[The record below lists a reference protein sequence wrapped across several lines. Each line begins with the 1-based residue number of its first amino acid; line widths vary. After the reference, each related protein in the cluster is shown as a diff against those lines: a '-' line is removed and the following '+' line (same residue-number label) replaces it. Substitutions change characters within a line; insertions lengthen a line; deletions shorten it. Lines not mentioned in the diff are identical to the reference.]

1 MALFGKKKGN
11 GGEDGDKPDDAKQD
25 HGGFNPEKARKFFE
39 HAQSMHDT
47 GNYPYAVTLWLNG
60 LAQDPSSFEGFEGF
74 LESNALI
81 PESDRKKGAKDIAGG
96 LQGKGRIGK
105 YQQALLAWGVKQS
118 DMPAALKAADAASA
132 LGLGKQTEILGRTA
146 FNLAVASKPKKDVFV
161 KLLDIFAAA
170 NCFELALEAGQ
181 VAKRLDPSDG
191 PLDARLK
198 EMMARSAISK
208 GGFDDTGAPGGFRKN
223 IRDIDKQTQ
232 LESEDAISKTEDVKD
247 RLVATYEAEYTENQ
261 GDLPTIDKYGRALLD
276 RGTNADQLKAITL
289 FTKAFKETGQFGY
302 RQRAG
307 EVGIRRMRAQL
318 RKLQLKADA
327 AAEGSDERAELS
339 SKFEQAQK
347 QLIAK
352 EVEELKLQ
360 VENYPTDLNLKFELG
375 KRHFTLGEYE
385 PAIELFQ
392 IAQHDAKHRIAVLNA
407 MGQSFLKL
415 GGWEDA
421 AIDTFRGA
429 LKEMADQNTDLGME
443 LRYFLMCSLEGKGK
457 SASDLDAAEEADKLA
472 AGIAIQKF
480 NYRDIRDRRSSI
492 KSLIDELKAG

>member
-1 MALFGKKKGN
+1 MALFGKKKG
-11 GGEDGDKPDDAKQD
+11 DGDAGETPDDAKPD

-39 HAQSMHDT
+39 HAKSMHET

-81 PESDRKKGAKDIAGG
+81 PEASRKKAAKDIAGG

-105 YQQALLAWGVKQS
+105 YQHALLAWGVRQS
-118 DMPAALKAADAASA
+118 DMPSALTAAEAASA

-146 FNLAVASKPKKDVFV
+146 FNLAVSAKPKKEVFV
-161 KLLDIFAAA
+161 KLLDIFADAGV
-170 NCFELALEAGQ
+170 FELALEAGQ
-181 VAKRLDPSDG
+181 AAKRLDPSDG

-198 EMMARSAISK
+198 EMMARSAISR
-208 GGFDDTGAPGGFRKN
+208 GGFEENSGEGGFRRN
-223 IRDIDKQTQ
+223 IRDIEKQTN
-232 LESEDAISKTEDVKD
+232 LEGQDAITKTEDVKD
-247 RLVATYEAEYTENQ
+247 RNVKAAEAEYEANPQ
-261 GDLPTIDKYGRALLD
+261 DLTAVDKYGKALLD

-289 FTKAFKETGQFGY
+289 YTKTFNETGQFRY

-307 EVGIRRMRAQL
+307 DVGIRRMRAQL
-318 RKLQLKADA
+318 RKIQLKAQA
-327 AAEGSDERAELS
+327 AAEGSDERAEWTQ
-339 SKFEQAQK
+339 KFEVAQK

-360 VENYPTDLNLKFELG
+360 VENYPTDLGLKFELG
-375 KRHFTLGEYE
+375 KRHFYLGEYE
-385 PAIELFQ
+385 AAIELFQ
-392 IAQHDAKHRIAVLNA
+392 VAQNDAKHRTAVLNV

-421 AIDTFRGA
+421 AIDTFRNA
-429 LKEMADQNTDLGME
+429 LSEMADQNTDLGME
-443 LRYFLMCSLEGKGK
+443 LRYFLMCSLEDKARAAG
-457 SASDLDAAEEADKLA
+457 DLDAAQEADKLA

-480 NYRDIRDRRSSI
+480 NYRDIRERRESV
-492 KSLIDELKAG
+492 KGLIDELKAG